1 MPTIPVRFTDE
12 ELERLDAEVRKQQ
25 RGSPSTKASRTGV
38 LRMLV
43 RSLPAARRRR
53 APARHAHAHSPSG
66 AQVPQD
72 STLEGARGRAR
83 RPPRGPAERGASARR
98 SFRR

>member
-25 RGSPSTKASRTGV
+25 RSSPTTRTTRTGV

-43 RSLPAARRRR
+43 RGLPAARK
-53 APARHAHAHSPSG
+53 P
-66 AQVPQD
+66 
-72 STLEGARGRAR
+72 RAR
-83 RPPRGPAERGASARR
+83 SGQVEASSDPDDAEVP
-98 SFRR
+98 